1 MTTEEL
7 ILKAIDQCIE
17 KATSEQKKIYAW
29 MKAALQY
36 PDIERF
42 IAEVKAAT
50 QGIDKVS
57 LPSLRNAIDFAAS
70 YNEFQIRS
78 FSVSDKE
85 KDDMIKREKIRL
97 KEVEVR
103 ITGILSYFGWL
114 KES

>member
-7 ILKAIDQCIE
+7 ILKAIDQCME
-17 KATSEQKKIYAW
+17 KATSEQKSIYAW

-36 PDIERF
+36 PDIETF

-50 QGIDKVS
+50 FGVDKVTLS
-57 LPSLRNAIDFAAS
+57 SLRNAIDFAAS

-78 FSVSDKE
+78 LSVSDKE

-97 KEVEVR
+97 DEVSLR
-103 ITGILSYFGWL
+103 ITGILSYLGWL
-114 KES
+114 RE